1 MSANLPKLLRT
12 LGQYEADLLILPSG
26 NFPRILVKNQWKI
39 IEDGESSDITGA
51 IKELLGEKLSK
62 ISKTVWKFLTNI
74 MRSVLFS
81 ACKKIRKAKFCLFKD

>member
-51 IKELLGEKLSK
+51 IKELLGEKLRRSRK
-62 ISKTVWKFLTNI
+62 RSEILTNI